1 MEWNG
6 ESSSKLSTMSL
17 QFNKYFISTIIL
29 VWTLGVIV
37 VVDANVELWRC
48 GKSFLDLPTIYM
60 KDQQYVDVCILLSD
74 DVMTLDDVKCG
85 TDVAHACLGVRYLK
99 DYNTPLYAGTH
110 FQNTPDVVLGLSRT
124 NNFPKGRP
132 IGMAIA
138 KDDGKTASD
147 TDDTS
152 NKALRSD
159 LPTVVMKNDKET
171 SPMVWSEAA
180 WINGECKTY
189 QFIPTFCLSLNFE

>member
-1 MEWNG
+1 MTNMFQQAN
-6 ESSSKLSTMSL
+6 SFVITL
-17 QFNKYFISTIIL
+17 IIL
-29 VWTLGVIV
+29 ALTLG

-60 KDQQYVDVCILLSD
+60 KDQQYVDVCIPLSD

-99 DYNTPLYAGTH
+99 DYNTPLYAGAH

-132 IGMAIA
+132 IGMVIP
-138 KDDGKTASD
+138 KDDGKAVSD
-147 TDDTS
+147 NDDS
-152 NKALRSD
+152 EKPDINKVFRSD
-159 LPTVVMKNDKET
+159 LPVVSTNEKET
-171 SPMVWSEAA
+171 SPLVWSEAA
-180 WINGECKTY
+180 WINGK
-189 QFIPTFCLSLNFE
+189 